1 MLRGPLCL
9 RAAGLGTALNNQ
21 KTDSSMSEVEERVA
35 AVEARLEQTF
45 AIDARFKSLEGEV
58 RKLKGGTG
66 LRDWVQTLG
75 PYVSGLVVLLVGFW
89 IKDSVTLA
97 LQREQ
102 LDLEY
107 VKQMRDLIKDFDQAP
122 NQAEADADAVGLAMY
137 GQHAIIPLVERLE
150 GGDVASLAAERG
162 LGLIG
167 SNDPAVACPKF
178 AGVVADRAR
187 RFKWQTHKTMIKVI
201 GRSACVQTAA
211 MLQEYRGELQALG
224 SDATKATAFA
234 RRYSETESFDID
246 SAANLGSEIDATL
259 AILNMQAKP

>member
-1 MLRGPLCL
+1 
-9 RAAGLGTALNNQ
+9 
-21 KTDSSMSEVEERVA
+21 MSDVEERVA
-35 AVEARLEQTF
+35 AVEVRVEQAF
-45 AIDARFKSLEGEV
+45 AIDARLKSLEGEV
-58 RKLKGGTG
+58 RKLKGGSG

-150 GGDVASLAAERG
+150 GGDVAPLAAERG

-167 SNDPAVACPKF
+167 SNAPQLACPKF
-178 AGVVADRAR
+178 VNVVSDRAR
-187 RFKWQTHKTMIKVI
+187 RFKWQTHKTLIKVI
-201 GRSACVQTAA
+201 GRSACVDA
-211 MLQEYRGELQALG
+211 MPVLQKYHDELHALG
-224 SDATKATAFA
+224 GDATKIATFA
-234 RRYSETESFDID
+234 RRYSEVESFDVD
-246 SAANLGSEIDATL
+246 SVDSLGREIDTAVE
-259 AILNMQAKP
+259 ILGLQVKP

>member
-1 MLRGPLCL
+1 MSDIEQRI
-9 RAAGLGTALNNQ
+9 AAI
-21 KTDSSMSEVEERVA
+21 
-35 AVEARLEQTF
+35 EARVEQAF
-45 AIDARFKSLEGEV
+45 AIDTRLKSLEGDV
-58 RKLKGGTG
+58 RKLKGGSG

-75 PYVSGLVVLLVGFW
+75 PYISGVVVLLVGFW

-150 GGDVASLAAERG
+150 GGDVAPLAAERG

-167 SNDPAVACPKF
+167 SNAPQVACPKF
-178 AGVVADRAR
+178 VSVVADRAR

-201 GRSACVQTAA
+201 GRSACVQAA
-211 MLQEYRGELQALG
+211 PVLLEYRNALKALG
-224 SDATKATAFA
+224 SDAVKTTAFA
-234 RRYSETESFDID
+234 RRYSEAESFDID
-246 SAANLGSEIDATL
+246 SAASLVNEIDTTL
-259 AILNMQAKP
+259 EILDAQAKP